1 MRRLAARLASTLA
14 LCLTLSPALLAAAEP
29 PMAMTGAE
37 FEAYTTG
44 KTLTFSQHGEV
55 YGAEQY
61 LPGRN
66 VRWAFKGD
74 VCRNGS
80 WYEQAGLIC
89 FVYDHDPGPQCWTFW
104 RQDGRLTGLFIGD
117 GSGSELSEVA
127 QSPDPL
133 ACAGPDLG
141 V

>member
-1 MRRLAARLASTLA
+1 MHHAARQFA
-14 LCLTLSPALLAAAEP
+14 LCLMLLPTVLSAAEP
-29 PMAMTGAE
+29 PPRMTGAE

-44 KTLTFSQHGEV
+44 KTLTFSQRGQI

-61 LPGRN
+61 LPDRK

-74 VCRNGS
+74 ICRDGS
-80 WYEQAGLIC
+80 WFEEAGLIC
-89 FVYDHDPGPQCWTFW
+89 FVYDYDPTAQCWNFW
-104 RQDGRLTGLFIGD
+104 RQDGRLTGLYIGD
-117 GSGSELSEVA
+117 SAGSELAEVA

-133 ACAGPDLG
+133 PCAGPEPG

>member
-1 MRRLAARLASTLA
+1 MRQLMPRLA
-14 LCLTLSPALLAAAEP
+14 LCLAMLTGSAQAAEP
-29 PMAMTGAE
+29 PVPLTGPE

-44 KTLTFSQHGEV
+44 KTLTFSQLGQV

-61 LPGRN
+61 LPGRK

-74 VCRNGS
+74 TCRNGS
-80 WYEQAGLIC
+80 WYEEADLIC
-89 FVYDHDPGPQCWTFW
+89 FVYDYDPTPQCWTFW
-104 RQDGRLTGLFIGD
+104 RQDGRLTGLFVGD
-117 GSGSELSEVA
+117 GSGAELSEVA

>member
-1 MRRLAARLASTLA
+1 MRRLAPSLS
-14 LCLTLSPALLAAAEP
+14 LCLCLMLLPSALAAAAP
-29 PMAMTGAE
+29 PDALTGPA

-44 KTLTFSQHGEV
+44 KTLTFAQRGEI

-61 LPGRN
+61 LPGRK

-74 VCRNGS
+74 VCRDGS
-80 WYEQAGLIC
+80 WYEEAGKIC
-89 FVYDHDPGPQCWTFW
+89 FVYEHDPTPQCWTFW
-104 RQDGRLTGLFIGD
+104 REDGRLTGLYTGD
-117 GSGSELSEVA
+117 GPGSELSEVA

>member
-1 MRRLAARLASTLA
+1 MRRLAPKLAAKLA
-14 LCLTLSPALLAAAEP
+14 LCLTLLPTLLGAAEP
-29 PMAMTGAE
+29 PVPMTAAE

-44 KTLTFSQHGEV
+44 KTLTFSQRGEV

-61 LPGRN
+61 LPGRA

-74 VCRNGS
+74 VCRNGT
-80 WYEQAGLIC
+80 WYEEAELIC
-89 FVYDHDPGPQCWTFW
+89 FVYDHDPGPQCWNFW

-117 GSGSELSEVA
+117 GFGSELSEVA